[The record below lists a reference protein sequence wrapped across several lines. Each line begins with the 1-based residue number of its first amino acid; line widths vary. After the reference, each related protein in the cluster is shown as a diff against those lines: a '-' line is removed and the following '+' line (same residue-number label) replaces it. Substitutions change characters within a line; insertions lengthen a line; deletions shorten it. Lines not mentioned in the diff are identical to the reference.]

1 MELVLSH
8 FCVYH
13 INAPGQEPGADLMS
27 EEEVFPDMEELSQSV
42 EYICHHFGISSCV
55 GIGCGLGANVLIRLA
70 KRRSKFLE
78 GLVLFNTDNQSAGW
92 LEWTRNL
99 VNIKSL
105 AHSESLSESVV
116 DYLLTYHFGSGGWR
130 WSDLVIFVTF
140 HYFQQARDGPGWWS
154 PTESISGVF
163 PPGTSA
169 RC

>member
-140 HYFQQARDGPGWWS
+140 HYFQHARDGPG
-154 PTESISGVF
+154 
-163 PPGTSA
+163 
-169 RC
+169 